1 MKDWRARLERY
12 GKLGLVVWF
21 SIFATSIAIFTLL
34 VKVGV
39 DWPWLTQHTGDLGP
53 LAAGYVITKLLTI
66 PRAALTLSVTPVIAR
81 RLGRGEPP
89 G

>member
-1 MKDWRARLERY
+1 MKNWRARLERY

-21 SIFATSIAIFTLL
+21 SIFALSIATFTAL
-34 VKVGV
+34 VSGGV
-39 DWPWLTQHTGDLGP
+39 DWPWLEQHTGQLGP

-66 PRAALTLSVTPVIAR
+66 PRAALTLSVTPLIAR
-81 RLGRGEPP
+81 RLGRPESP